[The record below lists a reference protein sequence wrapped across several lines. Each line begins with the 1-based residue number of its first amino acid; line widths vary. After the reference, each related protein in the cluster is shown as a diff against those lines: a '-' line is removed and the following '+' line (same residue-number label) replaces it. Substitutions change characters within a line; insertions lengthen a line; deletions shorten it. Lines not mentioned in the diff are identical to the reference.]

1 VGAVPNTFAKVSDE
15 ICLGDSADI
24 AASASWGDVRWFA
37 TKQSTNPY
45 ATGKFNR
52 TGGFKN
58 PKSYAYFKTIDGI
71 CENSNF
77 DSVEILVNI
86 PPTATVVNANNVC
99 NGEKASIQ
107 LSTTQGN
114 IIWYFDNAASAP
126 IFTGNTLNLGEIY
139 SNTTRYYETEL
150 NGCKSVRNAITV
162 KALDKPAA
170 GFQFVVEFP
179 KKLTCTPLNTN
190 NMNIVWN
197 FGDGNTS
204 TNDIGVNTY
213 ATEGQYTVKMAAT
226 STISGCKDSVSVKIT
241 VNHNQIENATM
252 TLGVYPNPV
261 AAGSQLFSQTPIETA
276 TWYDLSG
283 RLMAKETNT
292 PQTIN
297 TPGIWK
303 STIEVPAH
311 LHNGI
316 YLLQI
321 QAQGN
326 TQTIKIQVD

>member
-1 VGAVPNTFAKVSDE
+1 
-15 ICLGDSADI
+15 
-24 AASASWGDVRWFA
+24 
-37 TKQSTNPY
+37 
-45 ATGKFNR
+45 
-52 TGGFKN
+52 
-58 PKSYAYFKTIDGI
+58 
-71 CENSNF
+71 
-77 DSVEILVNI
+77 
-86 PPTATVVNANNVC
+86 
-99 NGEKASIQ
+99 
-107 LSTTQGN
+107 
-114 IIWYFDNAASAP
+114 
-126 IFTGNTLNLGEIY
+126 
-139 SNTTRYYETEL
+139 
-150 NGCKSVRNAITV
+150 
-162 KALDKPAA
+162 
-170 GFQFVVEFP
+170 
-179 KKLTCTPLNTN
+179 
-190 NMNIVWN
+190 
-197 FGDGNTS
+197 
-204 TNDIGVNTY
+204 
-213 ATEGQYTVKMAAT
+213 MAAT

-261 AAGSQLFSQTPIETA
+261 AAGSQLFSQTPFETA

-321 QAQGN
+321 QAQGT